1 MSHHRHIAAQTPDDA
16 QNALVTKAR
25 RFRARGET
33 RKAIVAFREACLR
46 DETDAA
52 IWTMYGWM
60 LAKIGHEGDAQR
72 ALKHALWLR
81 RSGGDAPRARSTQ
94 DLLER
99 LHLPSAA

>member
-52 IWTMYGWM
+52 LWTMYGCM
-60 LAKIGHEGDAQR
+60 LAKVGHEGDAQR
-72 ALKHALWLR
+72 ALKHAIWVR
-81 RSGGDAPRARSTQ
+81 RSAGDAPRARSTQ
-94 DLLER
+94 DLPER